1 MIFLF
6 YSLCFWEFNLL
17 LTILLQDKDI
27 LEFLFQFNL
36 LLLCHLLSASWVKSG
51 VGGLLVIVP
60 IYPASSPFLF
70 LFIEPSP
77 ECLILSVDSYCHF
90 TVIVSSRLLCLSV
103 SWWLLLEGS
112 LPALAGC
119 LSKDGR
125 AQPQVVAASSMTNG
139 LFPVFVNRK
148 TASLLSPIW
157 IVPSCMDASSTFTVV
172 CICEAGCFP
181 VTSFRYSSRIFG
193 LWIGFPI
200 TTTLLYLSIGRFEI
214 SHRPGNDLVRS
225 ACRIDPDR

>member
-1 MIFLF
+1 MFHAAATATTAITAILKIFFLMIFLF

-36 LLLCHLLSASWVKSG
+36 LLLCHLLSASWVKVG
-51 VGGLLVIVP
+51 MGGLLVIVP
-60 IYPASSPFLF
+60 IYPASSPFS
-70 LFIEPSP
+70 FIYWAIPRMFNFISWFV
-77 ECLILSVDSYCHF
+77 LHF
-90 TVIVSSRLLCLSV
+90 TEIVSSKTPLSFGV
-103 SWWLLLEGS
+103 MMTLTWRISPG
-112 LPALAGC
+112 LAGC

-157 IVPSCMDASSTFTVV
+157 IVPSCMDA
-172 CICEAGCFP
+172 
-181 VTSFRYSSRIFG
+181 IFHFHG
-193 LWIGFPI
+193 G
-200 TTTLLYLSIGRFEI
+200 LYLWSGLF
-214 SHRPGNDLVRS
+214 SGDLF
-225 ACRIDPDR
+225 

>member
-1 MIFLF
+1 M
-6 YSLCFWEFNLL
+6 S
-17 LTILLQDKDI
+17 
-27 LEFLFQFNL
+27 
-36 LLLCHLLSASWVKSG
+36 KSG

-60 IYPASSPFLF
+60 IYPASSPFS
-70 LFIEPSP
+70 FIYWAIPRMFNFISWFV
-77 ECLILSVDSYCHF
+77 LHF
-90 TVIVSSRLLCLSV
+90 TVIVSSKTPLSFGVMMALTWRV
-103 SWWLLLEGS
+103 S
-112 LPALAGC
+112 PDLAGC

-181 VTSFRYSSRIFG
+181 VISFRYSSRIFG

-200 TTTLLYLSIGRFEI
+200 TTTLLYLSNRKVWNLPSAGKWFSSFSLSDWSRQIGLSKLSFFNRYRI
-214 SHRPGNDLVRS
+214 SFLSSDWKKNRNGTVP
-225 ACRIDPDR
+225 

>member
-1 MIFLF
+1 M
-6 YSLCFWEFNLL
+6 FNF
-17 LTILLQDKDI
+17 I
-27 LEFLFQFNL
+27 
-36 LLLCHLLSASWVKSG
+36 SWFV
-51 VGGLLVIVP
+51 L
-60 IYPASSPFLF
+60 
-70 LFIEPSP
+70 
-77 ECLILSVDSYCHF
+77 HF
-90 TVIVSSRLLCLSV
+90 TVIVSSKTPLSFGV
-103 SWWLLLEGS
+103 MMTLTWRISPG
-112 LPALAGC
+112 LAGC

-181 VTSFRYSSRIFG
+181 VISFRYSSRIFG

-200 TTTLLYLSIGRFEI
+200 TTTLLSLSNRKVWNL
-214 SHRPGNDLVRS
+214 PS
-225 ACRIDPDR
+225 AGKWFSSFSLSDSVSYTHLTLPTICSV